1 METDDCRF
9 SGEDGKL
16 LGRKLSATRNS
27 NDRPTDR
34 PTLPAPKITIDRKVA
49 DLIQV
54 GRSDCKAL
62 IVNTP
67 LF

>member
-34 PTLPAPKITIDRKVA
+34 PTLPAPKLTIDRKVA
-49 DLIQV
+49 DLFKLEEAIS
-54 GRSDCKAL
+54 RHL
-62 IVNTP
+62 
-67 LF
+67 L

>member
-27 NDRPTDR
+27 NDRPTAR
-34 PTLPAPKITIDRKVA
+34 PTLPAPKLTIDRKVA
-49 DLIQV
+49 DLFKLEEAIS
-54 GRSDCKAL
+54 RHL
-62 IVNTP
+62 
-67 LF
+67 L